1 MDLVKESIIKAGAAT
16 LLILLFGVL
25 VGLQVDDARGGYI
38 QEQLRES
45 NLQAQS
51 FIVTQNYLEESSKN
65 YCNVVKSRIPE
76 LSEQNREIGQ
86 NLQSFSGKSISN
98 DGRYD
103 YLKRK
108 YYLNQLK
115 LYNILT
121 EYKQRCGANTTL
133 IFYFFDSSA
142 DSQRQG
148 AALTKYYREVDNS
161 SYIFSYNLETDDS
174 DITDILIS
182 DFNVTNGPAVVI
194 NGNQTYRRY
203 VPFGELRQII
213 QEETVESSSSG
224 NATE

>member
-1 MDLVKESIIKAGAAT
+1 MDLVKESILKAGAFTAVI
-16 LLILLFGVL
+16 LLIGVL
-25 VGLQVDDARGGYI
+25 IGFQVDDARGAYI
-38 QEQLRES
+38 EEQLRES

-51 FIVTQNYLEESSKN
+51 FIVTQDYLEESSKN
-65 YCNVVKSRIPE
+65 YCNVVQSRIPE
-76 LSEQNREIGQ
+76 LSQQNRDIGQ
-86 NLQSFSGKSISN
+86 NLQSFTGKSISN
-98 DGRYD
+98 EKSYTHM
-103 YLKRK
+103 KRE

-133 IFYFFDSSA
+133 VFYFFDSSA

-161 SYIFSYNLETDDS
+161 SYIFSYNLETEKS
-174 DITDILIS
+174 DITDILKS
-182 DFNVTNGPAVVI
+182 DYGVEEGPAIVI

-213 QEETVESSSSG
+213 E
-224 NATE
+224 N

>member
-1 MDLVKESIIKAGAAT
+1 MDLVKESILKAGAFTAVI
-16 LLILLFGVL
+16 LLIGVL
-25 VGLQVDDARGGYI
+25 IGFQVDDDRGAYI
-38 QEQLRES
+38 EEQLRES

-51 FIVTQNYLEESSKN
+51 FIVTQDYLEESSKN
-65 YCNVVKSRIPE
+65 YCNVVQSRIPE
-76 LSEQNREIGQ
+76 LSQQNRDIGQ
-86 NLQSFSGKSISN
+86 NLQSFTGKSISN
-98 DGRYD
+98 EKSYTHM
-103 YLKRK
+103 KRE

-133 IFYFFDSSA
+133 VFYFFDSSA

-161 SYIFSYNLETDDS
+161 SYIFSYNLETEKS
-174 DITDILIS
+174 DITDILKS
-182 DFNVTNGPAVVI
+182 DYGVEEGPAIVI

-213 QEETVESSSSG
+213 E
-224 NATE
+224 N